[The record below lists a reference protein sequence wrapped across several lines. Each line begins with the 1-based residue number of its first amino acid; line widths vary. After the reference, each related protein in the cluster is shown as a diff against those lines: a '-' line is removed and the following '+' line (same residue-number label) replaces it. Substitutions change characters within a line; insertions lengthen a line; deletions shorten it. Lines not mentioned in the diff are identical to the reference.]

1 VKAFIRYSAAAQL
14 VAGVIAGL
22 AVPLPCRGQQL
33 LPDIV
38 PWVREDASYLVD
50 WDVVGGQLRFQTMFA
65 NIGDGLF
72 QIRTDQAGG
81 GGAKTPVT
89 QRVFTGIDNGP
100 TFQTYTV
107 NSASNFHQAHG
118 HIHFE
123 NFSEFQLLEALMDP
137 SGIVTVGPLVANTVK
152 TSYRIH
158 DSARI
163 PDPAYASKISYPS
176 SNTGLFQNI
185 SAGFGDVYSHGTDG
199 QSISLTGVP
208 VGPQYWLRQI
218 VDPTNV
224 IREKSETNNSR
235 EILIDLSEPG
245 KAIRQLDGSFVQPGD
260 TAPPIFGD
268 LTGDRLI
275 DITDWIAFKAAA
287 NSDLAAVTHEVALQL
302 GDLNFDR
309 RHSIGDVL
317 LFRKYFDAANGAGA
331 FAAVEH
337 VPEPSTLLLC
347 AIAAAMGV
355 RRIRR
360 RASAVM
366 LSMAAFA
373 AIPGTA
379 EARTTLFFE
388 DFDGVSL
395 GPNIDET
402 LANPDAW
409 TQTPPIGWAVDD
421 SGVPFNGSATRGVTE
436 WKGWSYADKLW
447 WAETAGDQQRSQF
460 ALGQGAVAVADP
472 DEWDDKG
479 APVSGTPFGG
489 YYNAFMT
496 TPAISLSTAVTNTAK
511 LTFSSSWRAECCDDG
526 PADTNN
532 QTATIRASYD
542 GGVNFSE
549 VLRWDSSAAS
559 STYKSDATNET
570 VVLNLNNPAGAQN
583 IVLRFGLTNAGN
595 DWWWAIDNV
604 EVFTPSVLE

>member
-1 VKAFIRYSAAAQL
+1 
-14 VAGVIAGL
+14 
-22 AVPLPCRGQQL
+22 
-33 LPDIV
+33 
-38 PWVREDASYLVD
+38 
-50 WDVVGGQLRFQTMFA
+50 
-65 NIGDGLF
+65 
-72 QIRTDQAGG
+72 
-81 GGAKTPVT
+81 
-89 QRVFTGIDNGP
+89 
-100 TFQTYTV
+100 
-107 NSASNFHQAHG
+107 
-118 HIHFE
+118 
-123 NFSEFQLLEALMDP
+123 
-137 SGIVTVGPLVANTVK
+137 
-152 TSYRIH
+152 
-158 DSARI
+158 
-163 PDPAYASKISYPS
+163 
-176 SNTGLFQNI
+176 
-185 SAGFGDVYSHGTDG
+185 
-199 QSISLTGVP
+199 
-208 VGPQYWLRQI
+208 
-218 VDPTNV
+218 
-224 IREKSETNNSR
+224 
-235 EILIDLSEPG
+235 
-245 KAIRQLDGSFVQPGD
+245 
-260 TAPPIFGD
+260 
-268 LTGDRLI
+268 
-275 DITDWIAFKAAA
+275 
-287 NSDLAAVTHEVALQL
+287 VTHEVALQL